1 VTDPEQIALA
11 DLARMAELAGLGRLD
26 AEELASLKRYYD
38 GLRPQLA
45 RLRAAFALT
54 DEPATVFSAR
64 PPWSGQ
70 GAAR

>member
-1 VTDPEQIALA
+1 MADGEQIALA

-26 AEELASLKRYYD
+26 GEELASLKRYYD

-45 RLRAAFALT
+45 RLRGAVALT

-64 PPWSGQ
+64 PRPAEQ
-70 GAAR
+70 GEVP